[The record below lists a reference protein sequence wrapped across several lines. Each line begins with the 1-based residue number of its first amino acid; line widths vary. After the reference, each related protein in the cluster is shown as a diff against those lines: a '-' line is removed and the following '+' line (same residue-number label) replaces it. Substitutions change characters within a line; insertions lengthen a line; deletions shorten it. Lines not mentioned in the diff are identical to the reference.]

1 MFLARLSY
9 PAQAIR
15 WSSEKEAMV
24 PVSKAITLLKAA
36 AAELNPYFARH
47 HECAV
52 AEPVAPATVSSPL
65 TVAPTAMLASYAD
78 GGRYRIHSD
87 NSCGEGGSR
96 LNWRELTAIVY
107 ANPDW
112 SEDDGGRHRAQQLE
126 LELDC
131 GA

>member
-1 MFLARLSY
+1 M
-9 PAQAIR
+9 
-15 WSSEKEAMV
+15 
-24 PVSKAITLLKAA
+24 PVSRAITLLKAA
-36 AAELNPYFARH
+36 AAELNPFVARH
-47 HECAV
+47 HEAANC
-52 AEPVAPATVSSPL
+52 EPVAPATAEAPL

-112 SEDDGGRHRAQQLE
+112 AEDYGGGESNCDTTIRVLTYLRRAYILRRRSP
-126 LELDC
+126 
-131 GA
+131 